1 MTPCDLRYGHR
12 LGGMVEPLGAA
23 RVSRAERKQLTRRA
37 LLDATLELLEDRSF
51 SGLSLREVARAA
63 GIVPTAFYRHFA
75 SLDDLGVTLVEESMR
90 VARQALRDARRGG
103 SPPTID
109 AALAALDAKV
119 RDHPREFLFLVRER
133 HGGTAEIRDAI
144 GAELRALVGELAID
158 LARTPALDAWAPAE
172 LDTAADLLTVTALES
187 VPGLLG
193 TQRDHAAALG
203 RAGRQLRII
212 AAGLSARPP
221 SA

>member
-1 MTPCDLRYGHR
+1 
-12 LGGMVEPLGAA
+12 MVEPLGAS

-37 LLDATLELLEDRSF
+37 LLDATLDLLADRNF

-75 SLDDLGVTLVEESMR
+75 SLDDLGATLAEEAMR
-90 VARQALRDARRGG
+90 VARQVLRDARRGG
-103 SPPTID
+103 GPPTVD

-119 RDHPREFLFLVRER
+119 RDRPREFRFLTRER

-144 GAELRALVGELAID
+144 GSEMRALVGELAID
-158 LARTPALDAWAPAE
+158 LARTPVLDAWAPAE

-187 VPGLLG
+187 VPALLG
-193 TQRDHAAALG
+193 PQRDHAAALE
-203 RAGRQLRII
+203 RVGRQLRII
-212 AAGLSARPP
+212 AAGLSARAPRD
-221 SA
+221 